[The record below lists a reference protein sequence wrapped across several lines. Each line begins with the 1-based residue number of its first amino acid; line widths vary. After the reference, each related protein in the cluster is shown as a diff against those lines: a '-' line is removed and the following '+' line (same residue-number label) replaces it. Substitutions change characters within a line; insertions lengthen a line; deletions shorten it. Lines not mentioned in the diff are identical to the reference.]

1 MLELSEIYAVKNGK
15 TILKDAAF
23 CASEGS
29 FTVILGKGSGK
40 HAAAEALLL
49 KQQAKYI
56 ADGMEISTLPE
67 EEQARF
73 LFEHVSAV
81 MPDPVFDEER
91 TVYEN
96 MQLLQDLYGCGNNG
110 YQTAEDLGLSDCFD
124 QYPSQLSRE
133 QKHLAAL
140 VNALIKEP
148 DILVYYDRKLTA
160 ESRRM
165 VYVLLKQYSM
175 NHTVIVLTA
184 GTLFSEDAGR
194 VYEISEGLM
203 RVKKDCGSDRIILKE
218 KTEKKKIN
226 VNLFQERRKIS
237 VLPVIILS
245 LAAVLSAVSVCITHL
260 PAKNMEHRTESFQ
273 SLHYLNDDQL
283 IVYRSVYDTLSYT
296 SHGSELPLSAEERSL
311 IEHTEGIRKISVRVD
326 VSQWNDSEKYI
337 SISCAGQPSGDKQII
352 EQGPILQSVYADDD
366 VYTDHV
372 IRSYGEEGVFITA
385 DLARKLSPGT
395 GSAEWKDPV
404 LHFTLLVPMYDVRG
418 MVTYYD
424 QDSEYEGNWVYCRK
438 TAVQLPI
445 RGILQTTQYREDE
458 YAVLVPLS
466 VLEEE
471 IRQGGALEMT
481 EGYLDKETN
490 EAVPG
495 RPQDESAEIYQMV
508 KWQPDAYKI
517 TCGKKDLPY
526 IVSDLSRNGLACL
539 SDQYDVSQIL
549 LPSRAAVKYLRI
561 TSCCVLAAVLLYE
574 MILILKS
581 MRKAGRYHR
590 FLKELGLNRKERKA
604 ILHAPLY
611 RNTAVSAGCSVIL
624 FFAGIK
630 VLSLMHIANVHVS
643 GAGLLILTGLPA
655 CVFLIFPACLLLLLW
670 SE

>member
-1 MLELSEIYAVKNGK
+1 MLELSEIHAVKNGK

-29 FTVILGKGSGK
+29 FTVILGKGSGT
-40 HAAAEALLL
+40 HAVAEALLL

-56 ADGMEISTLPE
+56 ADGTEISALSE

-81 MPDPVFDEER
+81 LPDPAFDEER

-96 MQLLQDLYGCGNNG
+96 MQLLQELYGSGNNG

-124 QYPSQLSRE
+124 QYPSQLSGE

-148 DILVYYDRKLTA
+148 DILVYYDRKLTV

-165 VYVLLKQYSM
+165 VYALLKQYSV
-175 NHTVIVLTA
+175 NHTVIVLTSD
-184 GTLFSEDAGR
+184 TLFSEDAGR
-194 VYEISEGLM
+194 VYEISEGTLLK
-203 RVKKDCGSDRIILKE
+203 KKDSGSDGIVLKE
-218 KTEKKKIN
+218 KTEKKQIN

-237 VLPVIILS
+237 VLPVMILS

-260 PAKNMEHRTESFQ
+260 PAKNREQWTDSFQ
-273 SLHYLNDDQL
+273 NLHYLNNDQL
-283 IVYRSVYDTLSYT
+283 IVYRPVYDKLSYT
-296 SHGSELPLSAEERSL
+296 SSGRELPLNAEECSL

-326 VSQWNDSEKYI
+326 VSQWDYSKEYI
-337 SISCAGQPSGDKQII
+337 SISCADQPSEDKQII
-352 EQGPILQSVYADDD
+352 EQGRILQSVYAEDDD
-366 VYTDHV
+366 YTDYV
-372 IRSYGEEGVFITA
+372 TRSYGEEGVFITA

-395 GSAEWKDPV
+395 GSSEWKDPV

-424 QDSEYEGNWVYCRK
+424 QDSEYEVNWVYCRK
-438 TAVQLPI
+438 TAVQLPV
-445 RGILQTTQYREDE
+445 RDILQTTQYREDE

-471 IRQGGALEMT
+471 IRQGRALEMT

-495 RPQDESAEIYQMV
+495 RPQDDNTEVYQMV

-517 TCGKKDLPY
+517 TCGKKDIPY

-561 TSCCVLAAVLLYE
+561 ISWCVLAAVLLYE

-581 MRKAGRYHR
+581 MRKAGRYDR
-590 FLKELGLNRKERKA
+590 FLKELGLNRTERKA
-604 ILHAPLY
+604 ILHAPLF
-611 RNTAVSAGCSVIL
+611 RNTAVSAGCSAVM

-655 CVFLIFPACLLLLLW
+655 CIFLIFPACLLRLMPNN
-670 SE
+670 